1 MMNVARTAES
11 APNIVLITTDQHHWQ
26 AMGTRTP
33 LLQTPHLDRLAG
45 DGVTVDRAYCPN
57 PLCTPSRASILTGQY
72 PSTHGAWTLGT
83 KLDESATTVAGLL
96 SEAGYRTSLIG
107 KAHLQ
112 PLASIPGQ
120 TSIETPAHF
129 RDWDLWRSF
138 HGPFY
143 GFDHIEITRN
153 HADEQ
158 WVGAHYALWME
169 EHGLDDWP
177 RYFRNTDGSGGRLHR
192 WDLPAAF
199 HYTTWT
205 AEQTIAMIN
214 DGAAADRPFF
224 TWASFHDPHP
234 PYLVPEPYASMY
246 DPADCEPGE
255 LVPGELHQMH
265 PWFAE
270 TQKDDPDF
278 SRWFETPYAT
288 HGFGRQ
294 VIDKDTMRKHLAVY
308 YGMISFIDDQVGR
321 ILDALDRNGLTDNTV
336 VVFTTDHGHFLGAH
350 GLTAKGPFHYED
362 LIRIPFLARFPGR
375 IPTGSSTESITSLV
389 DLAPTFLAAAGQPV
403 PGSMQG
409 VDQLAAWSGGAPAR
423 DHAVVENRFQPSTV
437 HIRTYVND
445 RYKLTVYRGDDHVE
459 VFDLEQDPDEL
470 HNLAKDPSQADLV
483 VELTHRFLDAELQ
496 REASNQVRVSNA

>member
-1 MMNVARTAES
+1 MPDATA
-11 APNIVLITTDQHHWQ
+11 ADRPHVLLITTDQHHWQ

-33 LLQTPHLDRLAG
+33 LLKTPHLDRLAG
-45 DGVTVDRAYCPN
+45 EGVTVDRAYCPN

-83 KLDESATTVAGLL
+83 KLDESATTVSGLL
-96 SEAGYRTSLIG
+96 SEAGYATSLIG

-112 PLASIPGQ
+112 PLASIPSQ

-169 EHGLDDWP
+169 ESGFTDWP
-177 RYFRNTDGSGGRLHR
+177 DYFRHLDGTGGREHH
-192 WDLPAAF
+192 WDLPAEQ

-205 AEQTIAMIN
+205 AERTVAQLE
-214 DGAAADRPFF
+214 AAAASGQPSFC
-224 TWASFHDPHP
+224 WASFHDPHP
-234 PYLVPEPYASMY
+234 PYLVPEPWASLY
-246 DPADCEPGE
+246 DPDDCDPGV
-255 LVPGELHQMH
+255 LVPGELDQMH
-265 PWFAE
+265 PWFGE
-270 TQKDDPDF
+270 TQRDEPDF
-278 SRWFETPYAT
+278 SPWFETPYET

-294 VIDKDTMRKHLAVY
+294 VVDRATMQKNLAIY
-308 YGMISFIDDQVGR
+308 YGMISFLDDQIGR
-321 ILDALDRNGLTDNTV
+321 ILTRLDELGLAENTL
-336 VVFTTDHGHFLGAH
+336 VVFSTDHGHFLGAH

-362 LIRIPFLARFPGR
+362 LIRIPFLARWPGR
-375 IPTGSSTESITSLV
+375 IPAGSSTSAITSLV
-389 DLAPTFLAAAGQPV
+389 DLAPTFLSAAGVAV

-409 VDQLAAWSGGAPAR
+409 VDQLDAWAGGPAAR
-423 DHAVVENRFQPSTV
+423 DHAITENRFQPSTV
-437 HIRTYVND
+437 HIRTYVED
-445 RYKLTVYRGDDHVE
+445 RYKLTVYRDEQHAE
-459 VFDLEQDPDEL
+459 LFDLHDDPDEL
-470 HNLAKDPSQADLV
+470 HNLAHDPAHAALRA
-483 VELTHRFLDAELQ
+483 EITRRFLDAELR